1 MLQRANVIRQA
12 SEATLRVM
20 CREEVGQ
27 SLQGRVR
34 FLLQMRSQYVNDI
47 DRSSGSFAARW
58 RGLGIFA
65 VAQLTRLPDKH
76 VQTLLDP
83 ICGIAEGIST
93 PKIDRVYLSQVPQT
107 KSAYNDVS
115 SKKTKVYLYL
125 AFQESRARCPLT
137 RYYRK
142 PKSSTR

>member
-1 MLQRANVIRQA
+1 VSRQ
-12 SEATLRVM
+12 SS
-20 CREEVGQ
+20 GP
-27 SLQGRVR
+27 
-34 FLLQMRSQYVNDI
+34 LLGSWAGKKSDSRLKR
-47 DRSSGSFAARW
+47 RSSSLLEARLQDGNRIDCSTGPFSSRR

-65 VAQLTRLPDKH
+65 VAALTRLPDKH

-125 AFQESRARCPLT
+125 AFQESHARCPLT